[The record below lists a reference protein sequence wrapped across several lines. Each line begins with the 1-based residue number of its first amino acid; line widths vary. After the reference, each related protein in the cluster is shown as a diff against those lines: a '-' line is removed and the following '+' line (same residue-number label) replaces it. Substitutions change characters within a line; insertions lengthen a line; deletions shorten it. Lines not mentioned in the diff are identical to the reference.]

1 MLAAVKTGL
10 TADDQRLMGWYA
22 IHTKPRQEQRAL
34 VNLEQ
39 QGYQCY
45 LPVFLAEKLSR
56 GRLSVVEEPLFSRYL
71 FICLDTSR
79 SGKGWATIRST
90 RGVSSLVTI
99 GTEPAKVDMQ
109 LIDSLRHQQNL
120 LRNQPQRLFTSGER
134 LLVNDGPFTGI
145 EAIYQMTSGENRA
158 MVLIELMGKLAQMK
172 LQPSS
177 LRKIV

>member
-1 MLAAVKTGL
+1 MHAAAETDL
-10 TADDQRLMGWYA
+10 TADDQPSMGWYA
-22 IHTKPRQEQRAL
+22 IHTKSRQEQRAL

-90 RGVSSLVTI
+90 RGVSSLVTM
-99 GTEPAKVDMQ
+99 GTEPAKLDIQ
-109 LIDSLRHQQNL
+109 LIDSLRDQQQL
-120 LRNQPQRLFTSGER
+120 LRKQPQRLFAAGER
-134 LLVNDGPFTGI
+134 LLVTDGPFAGI
-145 EAIYQMTSGENRA
+145 EAIYQMTCAENRA
-158 MVLIELMGKLAQMK
+158 MVLIELMGKFAQMK

-177 LRKIV
+177 LRKIA